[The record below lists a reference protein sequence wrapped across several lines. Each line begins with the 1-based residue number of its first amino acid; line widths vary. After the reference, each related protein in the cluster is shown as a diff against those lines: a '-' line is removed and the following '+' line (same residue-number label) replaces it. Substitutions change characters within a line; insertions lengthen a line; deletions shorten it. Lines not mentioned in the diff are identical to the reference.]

1 MLRTAKLAAAL
12 NTNIRGYLGDAADVA
27 RAMKAVDGTVYRAN
41 EHMLAA
47 ARRAARMQ

>member
-27 RAMKAVDGTVYRAN
+27 QAMKAVDGTVYRAN